1 MNLSGKHI
9 ILGVSGGIAA
19 YKSPDLVR
27 RLREAGA
34 VVRVV
39 LTRGAEAFITPLTFQ
54 AVSHQPVHTH
64 LLDAEAETGM
74 GHLELA
80 RWADHI
86 VIAPATADCMA
97 RLAHGMADDLLTTL
111 CLASEAPITLC
122 PAMNHI
128 MWQAQATQD
137 NAETLAKRG
146 MRMLGPVD
154 GALAEGESG
163 PGRLMEPRDIVSAIQ
178 DNTGHPMIR
187 GKRIL
192 ITAGPTHEP
201 IDPVRYIANRS
212 SGRMGFALA
221 QAAASAGAQV
231 TLISGPARLTTP
243 AGVARIDVETAEQMH
258 NSVMQQAAQAD
269 IFIAA
274 AAVADY
280 RAEAVANQK
289 VKKSE
294 APTTLQLKPNPDIL
308 QAVAKLTNGPFT
320 VGFAAET
327 ESVREHAQIKLE
339 QKHLDMIAA
348 NQVGDGIGFDVDT
361 NTLDVLWAN
370 GEKRLGPASKIEVAA
385 ALIQL
390 IGERLNAAG

>member
-1 MNLSGKHI
+1 MNLTGKHI

-39 LTRGAEAFITPLTFQ
+39 LTRGAEAFVTPLTFQ

-64 LLDAEAETGM
+64 LLDADAETGM

-111 CLASEAPITLC
+111 CLATEAPVTLC

-128 MWQAQATQD
+128 MWQAQATQA
-137 NAETLAKRG
+137 NAQTLAQRG

-163 PGRLMEPRDIVSAIQ
+163 PGRLMEPRDIVSALQ
-178 DNTGHPMIR
+178 DDTGHPMIR
-187 GKRIL
+187 GKRIVV
-192 ITAGPTHEP
+192 TAGPTHEP

-221 QAAASAGAQV
+221 DAAARAGAEV
-231 TLISGPARLTTP
+231 TLVAGPVRLATP

-258 NSVMQQAAQAD
+258 ENVLQQAAKCD

-280 RAEAVANQK
+280 RIEAVAEQK
-289 VKKSE
+289 IKKSE
-294 APTTLQLKPNPDIL
+294 APKTLQLKPNPDIL
-308 QAVAKLTNGPFT
+308 QAVSALADAPFT

-327 ESVREHAQIKLE
+327 ESVHDHARAKLI
-339 QKHLDMIAA
+339 QKNLNMIAA
-348 NQVGDGIGFDVDT
+348 NQVGEGLGFDVET
-361 NTLDVLWAN
+361 NTLDVLWAD
-370 GEKRLGPASKIEVAA
+370 GEQRLGPASKATVAT

-390 IGERLNAAG
+390 IGERLNEAS

>member
-39 LTRGAEAFITPLTFQ
+39 LTRGAEAFVTPLTFQ

-80 RWADHI
+80 RWADQV
-86 VIAPATADCMA
+86 VIAPATADFMA
-97 RLAHGMADDLLTTL
+97 RLAHGIADDLLTTL
-111 CLASEAPITLC
+111 CLATEAPITLC

-128 MWQAQATQD
+128 MWQAQATQA
-137 NAETLAKRG
+137 NSHVLVQRG
-146 MRMLGPVD
+146 VRMLGPTE

-163 PGRLMEPRDIVSAIQ
+163 PGRLMEPRDIVSALQ
-178 DNTGHPMIR
+178 SATSHPAIS

-201 IDPVRYIANRS
+201 IDPVRFIANRS

-221 QAAASAGAQV
+221 QAATHAGAQV
-231 TLISGPARLTTP
+231 TLVTGPVRLTTP
-243 AGVARIDVETAEQMH
+243 AGVERIDVKTAEQMH
-258 NSVMQQAAQAD
+258 DSVMQQVEQAD

-280 RAEAVANQK
+280 RAQAIADRK
-289 VKKSE
+289 IKKSE
-294 APTTLQLKPNPDIL
+294 APKALQLTPNPDIL
-308 QAVAKLTNGPFT
+308 QAVANLPNGPFT

-327 ESVREHAQIKLE
+327 DSVREHAQAKLA
-339 QKHLDMIAA
+339 QKRLDMIAA
-348 NQVGDGIGFDVDT
+348 NQVGDGIGFDVET
-361 NTLDVLWAN
+361 NTLEVIWAN
-370 GEKRLGPASKIEVAA
+370 GEQRLGPANKAQVAE

-390 IGERLNAAG
+390 IGERLNEAG